1 MSVQDFK
8 IAGVTIAAGEE
19 KQIDAQIAKLPTR
32 TPIDIPVIV
41 SRSVNPGP
49 TLLITG
55 GMHGDEINGIE
66 IVRRIVA
73 KGYNKPLI
81 GTTICIPILNIYGF
95 IHFSRQVTDGG
106 KDINRSFPGTKN
118 GSLASQ
124 LAYRLSQDIL
134 PLIDHG
140 IDFHTGGARI
150 NNYPQIRAM
159 LGDPM
164 NLELAQAF
172 APRFIINSP
181 FREKSFRKEAANQGK
196 SILVYEGGESLRL
209 RKNAIDEGVNGLLRV
224 MKHLK
229 MRNDAPEINIPSL
242 MIKKSTWLRARAG
255 GIYHSF
261 FRPGEEVKKGNVVGL
276 ITGPFG
282 EFEHPMKSQTSGYV
296 LSINNNPVVN
306 RGDALMNIGIPD
318 LPQ

>member
-1 MSVQDFK
+1 MTPQDFK
-8 IAGVTIAAGEE
+8 IANVTIAPGEE
-19 KQIDAQIAKLPTR
+19 KQIDAQVGKLPTR
-32 TPIDIPVIV
+32 TPIDIPIIV
-41 SRSVNPGP
+41 HRSTVPGP
-49 TLLITG
+49 TLLVTG

-73 KGYNKPLI
+73 KGLNKPLI
-81 GTTICIPILNIYGF
+81 GSTICIPILNIYGF

-106 KDINRSFPGTKN
+106 KDINRSFPGAQN

-134 PLIDHG
+134 PLIDLG

-159 LGDPM
+159 LDDPY
-164 NLELAQAF
+164 NFELAQAF
-172 APRFIINSP
+172 SPKYIINSP
-181 FREKSFRKEAANQGK
+181 FREKSFRKEAAKQGK
-196 SILVYEGGESLRL
+196 SILVYEGGESQRL
-209 RKNAIDEGVNGLLRV
+209 RKSAVDEGVNGFLRV

-229 MRNDAPEINIPSL
+229 MTAEAPESNRTSIL
-242 MIKKSTWLRARAG
+242 IKKSSWLRAKSG

-261 FRPGEEVKKGNVVGL
+261 FRPGEEVTKGAVVGL

-282 EFEHPMKSQTSGYV
+282 EFEHPMKAHLTGHV
-296 LSINNNPVVN
+296 LSINNNPVIN
-306 RGDALMNIGIPD
+306 RGDALMHIGVSA
-318 LPQ
+318 